1 MVKVDQVRELAVV
14 EALVQDRGLVL
25 EVVNGQ
31 VQDLA
36 PEFLME
42 EEVKAL
48 RCSLWT
54 TWVAVLE

>member
-1 MVKVDQVRELAVV
+1 M
-14 EALVQDRGLVL
+14 QDRGLVL